1 MKTLASRHFRF
12 FTATCLAVALLGAM
26 PIAGR
31 DSPAMAAEDA
41 ARPMASIVVDVET
54 GKVLSQD
61 RASERR
67 YPAST
72 TKLMT
77 AYLALKALRDERAA
91 LDTPVVMTR
100 RAAAEPPS
108 KMGFQPGSVM
118 RLDSALRMMLV
129 KSANDVAY
137 AIGQTIGGGS
147 MDDFV
152 AMMNDTARRLGMLDT
167 RFINANGLPGDGQ
180 YSSAKDL
187 AILGVAIRREF
198 PAFSDF
204 FNTEAISN
212 GKRVMNNGN
221 KLLGRFDGADGM
233 KTGYIC
239 ASGFNLVSSATRE
252 GRTLVAVVIGANGT
266 IERERNSAEILEAG
280 FKADLAKIDTTVD
293 ELPTAT
299 GEPLDV
305 SGYICSSEGRT
316 ARANERVEEKEREET
331 YGSPYLHEMDRSP
344 VVLQVGLGGAAGND
358 IAEPGISLIS
368 AYGIPLPTPRP
379 ERPQET
385 AMTPPLTV
393 DDLIPPAIPAEADA
407 TDVRGE
413 DVDYGGEGDAAR
425 KAVAESAAMVGNARL
440 GDPAAS
446 DLRSSKAETDGLSGK
461 TSRLDI
467 YREGGEAPR
476 EDGNGALALQ
486 PTSPVPFPTPPPPA
500 AN

>member
-1 MKTLASRHFRF
+1 MKTPACLQFRF
-12 FTATCLAVALLGAM
+12 LTAACLAVALLGAM
-26 PIAGR
+26 PVAGL
-31 DSPAMAAEDA
+31 DSRAMAAEDIA
-41 ARPMASIVVDVET
+41 QPMASIVVDVET

-61 RASERR
+61 RATERR

-77 AYLALKALRDERAA
+77 AYLALRALREERAA

-108 KMGFQPGSVM
+108 KMGFQPGSVI
-118 RLDSALRMMLV
+118 RFDNALRMMLV

-137 AIGQTIGGGS
+137 AIGQTIGDGS
-147 MDDFV
+147 METFV
-152 AMMNDTARRLGMLDT
+152 SMMNANAQRLGMLDT
-167 RFINANGLPGDGQ
+167 RFINPNGLPGEGQ

-204 FNTEAISN
+204 FNTEAIST
-212 GKRVMNNGN
+212 GKKVMKNGN

-266 IERERNSAEILEAG
+266 IERERHSAEILEAG
-280 FKADLAKIDTTVD
+280 FKADLAKIDTTID

-305 SGYICSSEGRT
+305 SGYICSSKGRS
-316 ARANERVEEKEREET
+316 ARANERVEEKDREEV
-331 YGSPYLHEMDRSP
+331 YGSPYLHDMDRSP
-344 VVLQVGLGGAAGND
+344 VVLQVGLGGAAGNA

-379 ERPQET
+379 DRPQET

-393 DDLIPPAIPAEADA
+393 DDLIPPAIA
-407 TDVRGE
+407 T
-413 DVDYGGEGDAAR
+413 
-425 KAVAESAAMVGNARL
+425 
-440 GDPAAS
+440 
-446 DLRSSKAETDGLSGK
+446 ETDGTDAGIDGEADSDKGDGVPQAVAVSANPVEDLRVIDPGMSDRSETNEDGK
-461 TSRLDI
+461 TSRLHI
-467 YREGGEAPR
+467 YR
-476 EDGNGALALQ
+476 DDALALQ